1 MKRSPTL
8 VALAFSVLTLISG
21 CASRSSASQPAASP
35 LVLGKTTYAE
45 VVARYGPPKSEEAR
59 VQNGHPIKT
68 LIYAESGG
76 AGARLTFFNFSNL
89 ILVGHNVRRGASE
102 TDLDDTKV
110 AGIKEGETTER
121 QVLGLLG
128 EPSGRFIYPLTYRKG
143 ETGFGYIDRRAHK
156 SLRIIFSTDGVV
168 KRVELQ
174 MAPVSRRREI
184 GDRLTSWVDA

>member
-1 MKRSPTL
+1 MNRSPTL

-45 VVARYGPPKSEEAR
+45 VVARYGPPNSEEAN
-59 VQNGHPIKT
+59 VQNGQPIKT

-76 AGARLTFFNFSNL
+76 AGRRLTFFNFSNL
-89 ILVGHNVRRGASE
+89 VLVGHNVRRATSE
-102 TDLDDTKV
+102 IDLNDTKV

-143 ETGFGYIDRRAHK
+143 ETGVGYIDRRARR
-156 SLRIIFSTDGVV
+156 SLRILFSPEGVV
-168 KRVELQ
+168 RRVDLQ
-174 MAPVSRRREI
+174 TLPGKQS
-184 GDRLTSWVDA
+184 